1 MSSFLI
7 TVSARSMPLGWNLAN
22 IRSSTAFVSNV
33 SRQFSAAG
41 VRSSNISL
49 DKKEWRCLSSGPI
62 VREKRKR
69 RAAPKRR
76 MKSFDRFESMA
87 LSQSSGDTNDFMED
101 HATDPDPNSTPFAPE
116 ESSFGMAPEKS
127 SFGKTGKSADNFVGT
142 RVFVQGIP
150 LHSEWQEV
158 KDHFKEYSGGSV
170 AYASV
175 SYESTG
181 KSKGCGIVQFETEED
196 ALRARKVMRDHPMK
210 NLDGEKSAG
219 WYVRED
225 VQEKR
230 GNRRT
235 WDLPQRGAAQER
247 RPPRKDPEWRCA
259 DEATAIDTLTPDDLE
274 RVKQIVRER
283 EGARRDRDWDAS
295 DGMREDLRNDYK
307 IRIDDRLK
315 MWWVDCED
323 GVPQL
328 VQDMKGSGGWGT
340 TAKSKE
346 EWRLIPTTRDND
358 ANVDV
363 GRVAR
368 ILADRD
374 KARRTKHFSKA
385 DALLEEAKT
394 SPLNGFELRIHDD
407 SRTFRVWTK
416 DKPNFSKI
424 RDEKMTRRG
433 ARQSKIQESNGN
445 FGSDYE
451 RAIALVMK
459 FEPQK
464 IDEIKEILK
473 KFPGKE
479 KEILRKMEDR
489 FYE

>member
-1 MSSFLI
+1 
-7 TVSARSMPLGWNLAN
+7 
-22 IRSSTAFVSNV
+22 
-33 SRQFSAAG
+33 
-41 VRSSNISL
+41 
-49 DKKEWRCLSSGPI
+49 
-62 VREKRKR
+62 
-69 RAAPKRR
+69 
-76 MKSFDRFESMA
+76 
-87 LSQSSGDTNDFMED
+87 
-101 HATDPDPNSTPFAPE
+101 
-116 ESSFGMAPEKS
+116 
-127 SFGKTGKSADNFVGT
+127 
-142 RVFVQGIP
+142 
-150 LHSEWQEV
+150 
-158 KDHFKEYSGGSV
+158 
-170 AYASV
+170 
-175 SYESTG
+175 
-181 KSKGCGIVQFETEED
+181 
-196 ALRARKVMRDHPMK
+196 
-210 NLDGEKSAG
+210 
-219 WYVRED
+219 VRED

-259 DEATAIDTLTPDDLE
+259 DEATAIDTLTSDDLE
-274 RVKQIVRER
+274 RVKQIVLER

-394 SPLNGFELRIHDD
+394 APLNGFELRIHDD

-416 DKPNFSKI
+416 EKPNFSKI

-433 ARQSKIQESNGN
+433 ARQSKIQESDGN

-451 RAIALVMK
+451 RAIALVTK

-464 IDEIKEILK
+464 INEIKEILK